1 MRKQG
6 RAALMQARVLYVI
19 VSFIDDDDAAALL
32 DAESSF
38 TRVRY
43 PVPHHLPSIHPA
55 MRLRS

>member
-1 MRKQG
+1 
-6 RAALMQARVLYVI
+6 MQARVLYVI

-43 PVPHHLPSIHPA
+43 PVPHHLRSIHTA

>member
-6 RAALMQARVLYVI
+6 RAALMQALVLYVI
-19 VSFIDDDDAAALL
+19 VSIDDDDAAALL

-38 TRVRY
+38 TRVRS